1 MTAGFST
8 LTKIPGRTLASV
20 LLLLVTV
27 AVLYYRY
34 PGSERKHLYYG
45 LTMAGCL
52 VVLEVAFRALIRWR
66 YDDSSTAKGLSRVVT
81 LIWWF
86 AFIVIMAVF

>member
-8 LTKIPGRTLASV
+8 LTKIPGRTLASI

-45 LTMAGCL
+45 LTVAGCL